1 MGLIRNI
8 LMLQDKTLLMDPLPK
23 INKLFALVLQE
34 EQLLGISYSSQFS
47 KF

>member
-1 MGLIRNI
+1 
-8 LMLQDKTLLMDPLPK
+8 MLQDKTLLMDPLPK